1 MKIFKEYYRIG
12 SKVHKIILVLF
23 LGLPL
28 FFAVPVNSQ
37 EPINK
42 VDSCG
47 YKQGVWLEYEVLPL
61 SIEEKN
67 ILMPDPLDSTKLYV
81 VDKLDFGDSCFVI
94 KCIGKYHDGLKDG
107 LWTEYYPNGQFKSQI
122 QYQKGIPFGQY
133 ETFWPN
139 GKLKTKCTIGVAD
152 SVFIKAYKKNGD
164 LLIQKKTK
172 KQDLIKVVY
181 TK

>member
-1 MKIFKEYYRIG
+1 MKMFKNSQRIG
-12 SKVHKIILVLF
+12 SKAHEIFVILFGLAFLF
-23 LGLPL
+23 VP
-28 FFAVPVNSQ
+28 PVNSQ
-37 EPINK
+37 EQINK

-47 YKQGVWLEYEVLPL
+47 YKQGGWLEYKVLPL
-61 SIEEKN
+61 SIIEKN
-67 ILMPDPLDSTKLYV
+67 VLMLDPTDSTKLYV

-94 KCIGKYHDGLKDG
+94 KGIGKYRDGLKDG

-122 QYQKGIPFGQY
+122 QYQEGIPFGQY
-133 ETFWPN
+133 KTFWPN
-139 GKLKTKCTIGVAD
+139 GKVKTECTIGVAD
-152 SVFIKAYKKNGD
+152 SVFIKAYKNNGD

>member
-1 MKIFKEYYRIG
+1 MQIFRFRKISEE
-12 SKVHKIILVLF
+12 VDKIILVLLVF
-23 LGLPL
+23 YT
-28 FFAVPVNSQ
+28 APVISQ

-42 VDSCG
+42 VDTCG

-67 ILMPDPLDSTKLYV
+67 VLMPDPLDSTKLYV
-81 VDKLDFGDSCFVI
+81 VDKLDFGDNCFVI
-94 KCIGKYHDGLKDG
+94 KCIGKYHNGLKEG
-107 LWTEYYPNGQFKSQI
+107 IWTEYYPNGQFMSQI
-122 QYQKGIPFGQY
+122 QYQGGVPLGLY

-139 GKLKTKCTIGVAD
+139 GRLKTKCTIGIAD

-164 LLIQKKTK
+164 FLIQKKTK

-181 TK
+181 TE